1 MTPTVSPSAIDRICS
16 GDHHD
21 PFSVLGC
28 HPVTVD
34 DRAMVAVRVLL
45 PHANKAYVV
54 RDRYPQRR
62 RLKLVDARGL
72 FEVVFPR
79 LKRVFD
85 YRVEVHGRD
94 GSSYTWEDP
103 YRFGPSLSDFDLQ
116 LLGEGNHL
124 RRWEALGSHEVEHDG
139 LRGTRF
145 TVWAPNARRVS
156 VIGDFNGWDGRQH
169 AMRCCGGS
177 GVWEIFLPGVGP
189 GTLYKYEVKG
199 PDGAVRTKSDPHA
212 LHAEVRPGTASVVW
226 DIDRYAWGDDA
237 WLQRRA
243 RTDPLTS
250 PMSIYEV
257 HLGSWR
263 RNALEGYRWLT
274 YRELADELTAYVT
287 EMGYTH
293 VQLLPVSEH
302 PHDGSW
308 GYQCLGYYAPTS
320 RFGTPED
327 FMFLVDTLHR
337 AGVGVILDWVPAHF
351 PRDDQG
357 LARFDG
363 TPCYEHADPQLGEHP
378 DWGTLIFDYGR
389 AEVRNFLVASAL
401 FWLDRYHIDGLRVDA
416 VASMLYLDYSREDGE
431 WQPNEHGGNHNLQA
445 IELIHQLNT
454 ECHARHPGAIVIA
467 EESTAFDG
475 VTRPVAEGGLGFTFK
490 WNMGWMNDTLAYMRN
505 EPIHRKHHQNELTF
519 SIIYAF
525 SENFVL
531 ALSHDEVVHEKGS
544 LIGQMP
550 GDLWQK
556 FANLRLLY
564 SYMWT
569 HPGKKL
575 LFMGGEFGQWNEWDH
590 DGQLQWE
597 LLQWRSHEGLR
608 RVLGDLNGVYRGQP
622 ALHELDFDEPGFE
635 WIDCDNHEDSTICYL
650 RRAKRSD
657 DFLVVCLN
665 LTPVVR
671 TNYPVGVPIDGWY
684 EEIFNS
690 DSEHYGGSNVGNH
703 PGVFAQQPSW
713 HGRPYSLRIT
723 LPPLAAVLFKPQRSS

>member
-490 WNMGWMNDTLAYMRN
+490 WNMGWMNDTLDYIAHD
-505 EPIHRKHHQNELTF
+505 PVHRRFHHNQLTF
-519 SIIYAF
+519 GMMYAY

-531 ALSHDEVVHEKGS
+531 PISHDEVVHMKGS
-544 LIGQMP
+544 LHGKMP
-550 GDLWQK
+550 GDEWQK
-556 FANLRLLY
+556 LANLRLYLGLQ
-564 SYMWT
+564 WT
-569 HPGKKL
+569 MPGKQL
-575 LFMGGEFGQWNEWDH
+575 LFMGQDMGQPGEWSEDESLPWH
-590 DGQLQWE
+590 
-597 LLQWRSHEGLR
+597 LLQHEPHGR
-608 RVLGDLNGVYRGQP
+608 LNAFVRQLNRVYRDAP
-622 ALHELDFDEPGFE
+622 ALWQRDHGWDGFQWLDADDADG
-635 WIDCDNHEDSTICYL
+635 STLAYL
-650 RRAKRSD
+650 RRGAD
-657 DFLVVCLN
+657 PAEHLVVLCN
-665 LTPVVR
+665 FTPVVR
-671 TNYPVGVPIDGWY
+671 RDYRVGVPEAVPY
-684 EEIFNS
+684 AEALNS
-690 DSEHYGGSNVGNH
+690 DHPDFDGSGITSPVPYTAEHA
-703 PGVFAQQPSW
+703 PIMDQPASIV
-713 HGRPYSLRIT
+713 LD
-723 LPPLAAVLFKPQRSS
+723 LPPLSIVVLRPVR